1 MLNNFFLENLVSL
14 NSFLFT
20 GFMEVFTFF
29 DSFLRNNSSILL
41 LQMLLPFLGFL
52 FIVFYNSV
60 SKVIDSRLIW
70 QLSFWLSQFS
80 LFLSCLLVFY
90 YNESSSIFQFGFE
103 LSWDSFFNIHLAFG
117 LDGISSLLILL
128 TNYLIVICIFL
139 SWSTISYKL
148 TTHLAYFFLL
158 QFFLVLSFSVLDLMW
173 FYIFFEGVLIPMFLL
188 VGMWGGRARKIRA
201 TYQLFV
207 YTVFGSLLLLFT
219 IVYLYS
225 ICGTTDIRS
234 LYLIELPFEIELVLW
249 LALFISFCV
258 KTPMFPFHIWLPEA
272 HVEASTTGSVILAG
286 VLLKLGTYGM
296 FRFLVPLFPFATKF
310 FSIFIYVLCILA
322 IIYISYTIISQVDLK
337 KIIAYSSIVHMSFII
352 LGLFSFNYYGI
363 EGAILMMINHG
374 LVAGGLF
381 VLIGSLYKR
390 FHTRMVVYY
399 NSLVSYMPLFSIIFF
414 LFILFNIGFPG
425 TGGFISEVLIFS
437 SVEFLNSSILIF
449 MFFGYLLSV
458 VYSIW
463 LYNRICFGSS
473 TSSFISLYIDLKED
487 EVSYFISL
495 ALLVVLMGIFPNY
508 LCKLFSNSIFT
519 FCLQFY
525 I

>member
-1 MLNNFFLENLVSL
+1 LFENLVTVNSTVYSYFL
-14 NSFLFT
+14 NL
-20 GFMEVFTFF
+20 F
-29 DSFLRNNSSILL
+29 DSFLFIIKNNNILL
-41 LQMLLPFLGFL
+41 LSQIILPFLGFI
-52 FIVFYNSV
+52 FIIFFNTISRK
-60 SKVIDSRLIW
+60 SNTRLIW
-70 QLSFWLSQFS
+70 EFSFWLSQIT
-80 LFLSCLLVFY
+80 LVLSCLLVYY
-90 YNESSSIFQFGFE
+90 YNESSSIFQYTIEFVWE
-103 LSWDSFFNIHLAFG
+103 TFFNINIVFG
-117 LDGISSLLILL
+117 LDGISILMILL
-128 TNYLIVICIFL
+128 TNYLIVVCILL
-139 SWSTISYKL
+139 SWTTISFKL
-148 TTHLAYFFLL
+148 TTHLSYFFLL
-158 QFFLVLSFSVLDLMW
+158 QFFLILSFSVLDLMW
-173 FYIFFEGVLIPMFLL
+173 FYVFFEGVLIPMFLL
-188 VGMWGGRARKIRA
+188 VGIWGSRNRKIRA

-219 IVYLYS
+219 IVYLYT

-234 LYLIELPFEIELVLW
+234 LYLIELPFKVELVLW
-249 LALFISFCV
+249 LALFISFSV

-310 FSIFIYVLCILA
+310 FSIFVYVLCILA
-322 IIYISYTIISQVDLK
+322 IIYISYTIISQIDLK

-381 VLIGSLYKR
+381 ILIGSLYKR
-390 FHTRMVVYY
+390 FHTRIVLYY
-399 NSLVSYMPLFSIIFF
+399 SSLVSYMPLFSIFFF

-437 SVEFLNSSILIF
+437 SVEFLNPSILLF

-463 LYNRICFGSS
+463 LYNRICFGSTTLNY
-473 TSSFISLYIDLKED
+473 TSLFIDLKED
-487 EVSYFISL
+487 EVSYYICLS
-495 ALLVVLMGIFPNY
+495 LLVVLMGIFPNY

-525 I
+525 L